1 MVIIIG
7 NVIFMNFIIAV
18 VSSSY
23 ENCMQTR
30 TAQSFKVKLQMI
42 RERESIMLESTFK
55 NKELFPNFLI
65 LCKPNSEDSNA
76 DSGNVE
82 NEGKSVLKKMEKV
95 VKRQI
100 EASS

>member
-1 MVIIIG
+1 
-7 NVIFMNFIIAV
+7 
-18 VSSSY
+18 
-23 ENCMQTR
+23 MQKS

-42 RERESIMLESTFK
+42 RERESLMPENQFK

-76 DSGNVE
+76 DSGNME
-82 NEGKSVLKKMEKV
+82 NEWNGVIKEMEKI

-100 EASS
+100 EASTSQQKKITSSMSGDMKNLNNKIG